1 MTTVTWVQDGNG
13 NYEISSAEHLK
24 QLMNRGSL
32 YTNAGSPPSSAA
44 NYWASGTN
52 YIQTVD
58 IDLLS
63 DSTDIR
69 TIGDNFTQFE
79 GIYDGGNY
87 TISNWSFVDPF
98 YLTTP
103 DSRDWIGLF
112 GYARNGTLKNIRLG
126 GIFDLKGFHE
136 SAGLLVGRAF
146 TEDIH
151 NIVCDFDAGTTVT
164 RGSATTSTS
173 SLLYIGCVIG
183 NLNSSSAAVNTV
195 TGIELKG
202 TVDFVINGSVSTVYA
217 GGVVGFTGYSNLSLI
232 SNSATISGLTG
243 RYSAGITSWLNAS
256 TVSKCI
262 SSMTG
267 DLQGSIFAGGII
279 GGYGLQHS
287 TTNVVNA
294 MTGNIVNTG
303 TNTTSGVGGIATLL
317 EAVEILLEP

>member
-183 NLNSSSAAVNTV
+183 NLNSSSAAVN
-195 TGIELKG
+195 
-202 TVDFVINGSVSTVYA
+202 
-217 GGVVGFTGYSNLSLI
+217 LI

-279 GGYGLQHS
+279 GSWWY
-287 TTNVVNA
+287 
-294 MTGNIVNTG
+294 
-303 TNTTSGVGGIATLL
+303 SG
-317 EAVEILLEP
+317 